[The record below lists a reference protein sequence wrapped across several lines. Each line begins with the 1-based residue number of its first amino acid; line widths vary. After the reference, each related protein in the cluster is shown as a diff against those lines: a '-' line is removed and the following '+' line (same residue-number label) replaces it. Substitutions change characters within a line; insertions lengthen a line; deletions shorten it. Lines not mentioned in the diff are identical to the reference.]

1 MTELPSLPSFA
12 FTVLAYVACI
22 KLAARLFRRTQLS
35 WTYAWFFGVALFA
48 VLFTVGALVR
58 LQPLASGPP
67 LSHLVY
73 LAADL
78 AAQLAFGGWF
88 LGPRAKTTVGTPVAF
103 KGGALLSLI
112 AYGLVF
118 SFSVAAAAVLPL
130 FARMGVI

>member
-12 FTVLAYVACI
+12 FTIFAYVACI

-35 WTYAWFFGVALFA
+35 WTHAWFFGVVLFA

-58 LQPLASGPP
+58 LQPLASGPL

-88 LGPRAKTTVGTPVAF
+88 LGSRAKTTVGTPVAF

-118 SFSVAAAAVLPL
+118 SFSIAAAAVLPL
-130 FARMGVI
+130 FARMGAI

>member
-35 WTYAWFFGVALFA
+35 WRHAWIFGVALFA
-48 VLFTVGALVR
+48 VLFAVGALVR
-58 LQPLASGPP
+58 LLPFESGPL

-73 LAADL
+73 LAIDL
-78 AAQLAFGGWF
+78 VAQLAFGGWF
-88 LGPRAKTTVGTPVAF
+88 LGPRAKTTEGAPVAF

-118 SFSVAAAAVLPL
+118 SFSVAAAAALPF